1 MPAPLYC
8 PQLSPRTW
16 YPFVH
21 HHALLY
27 SCRVGQPI
35 VQHHGGRP
43 IEHHHALLYSSVGP
57 ETGQIGDAQIES
69 SLPGLRLNHIHLSTT
84 NVPMHDV
91 STQCFNAPVPQCS
104 CLDVSTSCF
113 LLSLHLSSL
122 DTLLANLHILEFS
135 CTNILVSAVLVLA
148 LWKLDTGDP
157 CSTHASQVLLNI
169 CCNVQRQPIKVALDD
184 GSMVITTHITMCI
197 RQYIAMATDV
207 YEGMQEIYDGSL

>member
-8 PQLSPRTW
+8 PQLSPGTW

-57 ETGQIGDAQIES
+57 ETGQIGDAQIEN
-69 SLPGLRLNHIHLSTT
+69 SLPGLRLNHIHLSTP
-84 NVPMHDV
+84 NVPMLH
-91 STQCFNAPVPQCS
+91 VPM
-104 CLDVSTSCF
+104 SCF

-135 CTNILVSAVLVLA
+135 CTNTLVSAVLCTL
-148 LWKLDTGDP
+148 
-157 CSTHASQVLLNI
+157 
-169 CCNVQRQPIKVALDD
+169 
-184 GSMVITTHITMCI
+184 
-197 RQYIAMATDV
+197 
-207 YEGMQEIYDGSL
+207 EIGQWRPMHHTCTIGFVE